1 MSTTTRVGQMVS
13 YKRREFLQGL
23 TIGGGALAMAPFL
36 ESVRAHATGDISA
49 IPKRFVFVVKSS
61 GIDKYNLVPEGL
73 KNNFVDESDGKKLGN
88 RSRREGPLVDAAL
101 AEHSLPEK
109 LGALKEFKDRLTII
123 QSLSG
128 VGFRGNHTKGFGT
141 LSLHDSETV
150 AVAPTL
156 DCILGQHLSAG
167 PYPMYGM
174 AMNGRLLESGN
185 WPEDNYCYP
194 NLSAYGAAKPVAY
207 QASPRKAYLE
217 LFGAA
222 VASPEQLE
230 KKLALGGNL
239 LDFLTDDARR
249 VEKQLTGDDKDRFA
263 LYLDSF
269 DSLRKIEE
277 KKAALADRIK
287 QNAPEL
293 TDRYDSRAPSAR
305 IESHFEIASAALIAG
320 LTNVITLRPDTLGVK
335 YSELN
340 LSNSV
345 HAIGHLQENAA
356 SNGWTGH
363 QARME
368 IEKLHVNEIAKMAKK
383 FASIPEGNGTMLDNT
398 MIVYMSCSSG
408 DHHCGGHDWPFILLG
423 DLGGKLRSGRYLEFP
438 KYGDKGHRTTGNLYL
453 SLMEAAGM
461 KTPETFG
468 QPDSNLKD
476 LNLKGPLAELMV

>member
-1 MSTTTRVGQMVS
+1 MISSNIQS
-13 YKRREFLQGL
+13 YKRREFLQNL
-23 TIGGGALAMAPFL
+23 SLGGGALAMAPFL
-36 ESVRAHATGDISA
+36 ESMRVHAAGDTESL
-49 IPKRFVFVVKSS
+49 PKRFVFVVKSS
-61 GIDKYNLVPEGL
+61 GLEKFNLVPQGL
-73 KNNFVDESDGKKLGN
+73 TNNYVDETSGEKLGN
-88 RSRREGPLVDAAL
+88 RSRREGPLVYVSL
-101 AEHSLPEK
+101 ADHQLPEK
-109 LGALKEFKDRLTII
+109 LAALEEFKERLTII

-150 AVAPTL
+150 AIAPTL
-156 DCILGQHLSAG
+156 DCLLGLHLSQG

-174 AMNGRLLESGN
+174 AMNGQLLESAN

-222 VASPEQLE
+222 VASPEQLK

-239 LDFLTDDARR
+239 LDFLTGDARR
-249 VEKQLTGDDKDRFA
+249 IEKELKGDEKDRFA

-277 KKAALADRIK
+277 KKAALTDRI
-287 QNAPEL
+287 QQHAPEL
-293 TDRYDSRAPSAR
+293 TERYDSRAPSAR
-305 IESHFEIASAALIAG
+305 IESHFELASAALIAG

-345 HAIGHLQENAA
+345 HAIGHLQQNKA

-368 IEKLHVNEIAKMAKK
+368 IEKLHLREIAKMAKR
-383 FASIPEGNGTMLDNT
+383 FASVPEGDGSMLDNT
-398 MIVYMSCSSG
+398 LIVYMSCSSG
-408 DHHCGGHDWPFILLG
+408 DHHCAGHDWPFVLLG
-423 DLGGKLRSGRYLEFP
+423 GLGGKLRSGRYLEFP
-438 KYGDKGHRTTGNLYL
+438 KYGDIGHRTTGNLYL
-453 SLMEAAGM
+453 SLMQAAGM

-468 QPDSNLKD
+468 QPDANLKD
-476 LNLKGPLAELMV
+476 LNLKGVLEELMV

>member
-1 MSTTTRVGQMVS
+1 MISSNIQS
-13 YKRREFLQGL
+13 YKRREFLQNL
-23 TIGGGALAMAPFL
+23 SLGGGALAMAPFL
-36 ESVRAHATGDISA
+36 ESMRVHAAGDTESL
-49 IPKRFVFVVKSS
+49 PKRFVFVVKSS
-61 GIDKYNLVPEGL
+61 GLEKFNLVPQGL
-73 KNNFVDESDGKKLGN
+73 TNNYVDETSGEKLGN
-88 RSRREGPLVDAAL
+88 RSRREGPLVDVSL
-101 AEHSLPEK
+101 ADHQLPEK
-109 LGALKEFKDRLTII
+109 LAALEEFKERLTII

-150 AVAPTL
+150 AIAPTL
-156 DCILGQHLSAG
+156 DCLLGLHLSQG

-174 AMNGRLLESGN
+174 AMNGQLLESAN

-222 VASPEQLE
+222 VASPEQLK

-239 LDFLTDDARR
+239 LDFLTGDARR
-249 VEKQLTGDDKDRFA
+249 IEKELKGDEKDRFA

-277 KKAALADRIK
+277 KKAALTDRI
-287 QNAPEL
+287 QQHAPEL
-293 TDRYDSRAPSAR
+293 TERYDSRAPSAR
-305 IESHFEIASAALIAG
+305 IESHFELASAALIAG

-345 HAIGHLQENAA
+345 HAIGHLQQNKA

-368 IEKLHVNEIAKMAKK
+368 IEKLHLREIAKMAKR
-383 FASIPEGNGTMLDNT
+383 FASVPEGDGSMLDNT
-398 MIVYMSCSSG
+398 LIVYMSCSSG
-408 DHHCGGHDWPFILLG
+408 DHHCAGHDWPFVLLG
-423 DLGGKLRSGRYLEFP
+423 GLGGKLRSGRYLEFP
-438 KYGDKGHRTTGNLYL
+438 NYGDIGHRTTGNLYL
-453 SLMEAAGM
+453 SLMQAAGM

-468 QPDSNLKD
+468 QPDAKLKD
-476 LNLKGPLAELMV
+476 LNLKGVLEELMV